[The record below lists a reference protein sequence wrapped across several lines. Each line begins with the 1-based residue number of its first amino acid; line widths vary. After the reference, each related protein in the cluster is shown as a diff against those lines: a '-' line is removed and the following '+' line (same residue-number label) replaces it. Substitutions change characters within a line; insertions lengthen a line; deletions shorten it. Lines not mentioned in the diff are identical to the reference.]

1 MTATTLLF
9 LSLGYIPKPND
20 QARYFLGIPEEAG
33 MPKYMTYPSD
43 DSTESGNYSVVW
55 KFKEGEEILDLDPNE
70 SVMTELGINRPRIY
84 EFMEVRAQQNETR
97 LSVTHCHLG
106 LRNSNIKV
114 WMNRTELASV
124 FLAIL
129 QLDGSAQS
137 FLYKRDPRLL
147 DKASGPNS
155 ESSSV
160 AFSFDFPAVLGHE
173 LDGLRDF
180 QAEGNADGLPLK
192 LSYPEV
198 IAACLR
204 GYIKVAMWIMA
215 IPSQDLFAFYAQ
227 LDTVVHIAARIPV
240 APMSADQDQEV
251 QWPPALNSPTEVN
264 VESP

>member
-1 MTATTLLF
+1 MQAVSILFRLDGKFREIYETLDPTANGLHVTL
-9 LSLGYIPKPND
+9 
-20 QARYFLGIPEEAG
+20 A
-33 MPKYMTYPSD
+33 
-43 DSTESGNYSVVW
+43 
-55 KFKEGEEILDLDPNE
+55 LDLEN
-70 SVMTELGINRPRIY
+70 SAV
-84 EFMEVRAQQNETR
+84 
-97 LSVTHCHLG
+97 LSTT
-106 LRNSNIKV
+106 S
-114 WMNRTELASV
+114 
-124 FLAIL
+124 
-129 QLDGSAQS
+129 
-137 FLYKRDPRLL
+137 RLL

-204 GYIKVAMWIMA
+204 GYIKIAMWIMV

-227 LDTVVHIAARIPV
+227 LDTVVHIAARSPV

-251 QWPPALNSPTEVN
+251 QWPPALNSPTEIN
-264 VESP
+264 VESPYEIC